1 MREIV
6 LDTETTGFD
15 PQKGHKLCEIGC
27 LELKNHIPT
36 GKIFHVYVN
45 PQREVP
51 QDAANVHG
59 LTYDFLK
66 DHPVFEKHAKAF
78 LDFIEDSPLV
88 IHNAIFD
95 MRFLNA
101 ELSLMGREEI
111 PFSRAIDTL
120 RIAKEKFPGSPA
132 SLDALCKRFS
142 IDNSSR
148 VYHGALLDAE
158 LLAAVYLELMGGLQP
173 DLIGSQSI
181 KQESPTTVDSNNSVL
196 NANRFIRP
204 PRDFPISK
212 KEESLHLE
220 MIAKLKKPIWTTS

>member
-1 MREIV
+1 MRFAMREIV

-27 LELKNHIPT
+27 LELKNHVPT
-36 GKIFHVYVN
+36 GKIYHVYVN

-66 DHPVFEKHAKAF
+66 DHPVFKEHAQDF
-78 LDFIEDSPLV
+78 LDFIEDSPLI

-111 PFSRAIDTL
+111 PFDRAIDTL
-120 RIAKEKFPGSPA
+120 RI
-132 SLDALCKRFS
+132 
-142 IDNSSR
+142 
-148 VYHGALLDAE
+148 
-158 LLAAVYLELMGGLQP
+158 
-173 DLIGSQSI
+173 
-181 KQESPTTVDSNNSVL
+181 
-196 NANRFIRP
+196 
-204 PRDFPISK
+204 
-212 KEESLHLE
+212 
-220 MIAKLKKPIWTTS
+220 

>member
-15 PQKGHKLCEIGC
+15 PQKGHRLCEIGC
-27 LELKNHIPT
+27 LELKNHVPT
-36 GKIFHVYVN
+36 GNIFHVYVN
-45 PQREVP
+45 PEREVP

-66 DHPVFEKHAKAF
+66 DQPVFEKNAQSF
-78 LDFIEDSPLV
+78 LEFIEDSPLV

-101 ELSLMGREEI
+101 ELAMIGRKEL
-111 PFSRAIDTL
+111 PFDRAIDTL

-173 DLIGSQSI
+173 DLI
-181 KQESPTTVDSNNSVL
+181 SPQGVQKATTSTNTHTAVL
-196 NANRFIRP
+196 NENREARP
-204 PRDFPISK
+204 PRTFSIST
-212 KEESLHLE
+212 EEENLHLE
-220 MIAKLKKPIWTTS
+220 MLAKLKKPIWTTS